1 MQKTIFAIAALLLL
15 NCANG
20 SPTDPNRGGQGETPD
35 TGKGPSVVA
44 RAQDSLLLDNWSMQ
58 YSGGND
64 SHRIIFIPDSVV
76 MDIISLNN
84 RRPTV
89 SHSWYTRAGVLYIEN
104 MAGIFTGNAEFTYRI
119 RDTSYTYPGGI
130 RRERWLWLS
139 IINGRE
145 DMVPVAARPYTIDCM
160 SWSGRCSNWKP

>member
-1 MQKTIFAIAALLLL
+1 
-15 NCANG
+15 
-20 SPTDPNRGGQGETPD
+20 
-35 TGKGPSVVA
+35 
-44 RAQDSLLLDNWSMQ
+44 MQ
-58 YSGGND
+58 YARD
-64 SHRIIFIPDSVV
+64 DDYYYMIFDPDSIVIRIAV
-76 MDIISLNN
+76 SGSK
-84 RRPTV
+84 PTV

-119 RDTSYTYPGGI
+119 RDTSYAYPGGD

-160 SWSGRCSNWKP
+160 SRSGRCPNWKP